1 MAASSSVAEMTIA
14 DMTMAE
20 LMRDRPAVVPVL
32 LRRGLACPGCAMAP
46 FMTVREAAEA
56 YGLELDALL
65 DDLAAARRPAATTPA
80 PSVQDAAPLCRTSR
94 LEG

>member
-1 MAASSSVAEMTIA
+1 MAASSSVAEMTLA

-20 LMRDRPAVVPVL
+20 LMRERPAVVPVL

-65 DDLAAARRPAATTPA
+65 DDLAAADARPVL
-80 PSVQDAAPLCRTSR
+80 S
-94 LEG
+94 LEGTIKCNWDPLVSSENR

>member
-1 MAASSSVAEMTIA
+1 MAALSSMAQTTTRTAIA

-65 DDLAAARRPAATTPA
+65 DDLAAAQLSA
-80 PSVQDAAPLCRTSR
+80 
-94 LEG
+94 G

>member
-1 MAASSSVAEMTIA
+1 MAALSSLARTAGKSAIA
-14 DMTMAE
+14 GMTMAD

-56 YGLELDALL
+56 YGLDLDALL
-65 DDLAAARRPAATTPA
+65 DDLADASLTPSA
-80 PSVQDAAPLCRTSR
+80 VPRH
-94 LEG
+94 

>member
-65 DDLAAARRPAATTPA
+65 DDLAADARPTL
-80 PSVQDAAPLCRTSR
+80 S
-94 LEG
+94 LETR

>member
-1 MAASSSVAEMTIA
+1 MAALSSMAQTTTRTAIA
-14 DMTMAE
+14 DMTMAD

-65 DDLAAARRPAATTPA
+65 DDLAAANGRPTL
-80 PSVQDAAPLCRTSR
+80 S
-94 LEG
+94 LETR

>member
-1 MAASSSVAEMTIA
+1 MAASSSVAKMTIA

-20 LMRDRPAVVPVL
+20 LMRERPAVVPVL

-65 DDLAAARRPAATTPA
+65 DDLAAADSRPAPF
-80 PSVQDAAPLCRTSR
+80 
-94 LEG
+94 LEGTMEWSPEVVLDP